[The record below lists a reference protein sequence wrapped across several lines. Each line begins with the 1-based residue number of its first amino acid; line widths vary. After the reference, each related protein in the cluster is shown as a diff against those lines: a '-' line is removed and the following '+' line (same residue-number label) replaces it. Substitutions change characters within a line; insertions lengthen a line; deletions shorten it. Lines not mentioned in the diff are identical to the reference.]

1 MFTYCVRRL
10 ILKNEN
16 MPKTSLDR
24 IALALQRGR
33 DHSSAAGSHAEDS
46 DRIETLLKLCT
57 ARFYIAS
64 GQVQKDSFQRG
75 AACVYGPLGM
85 ELRKNILEQWWNSV
99 VSSRAQVFGIS
110 TLHTSREG
118 PFKVVDS
125 QAIQEVLNQRE
136 LSKDQLVQ
144 QLNMRFQSH
153 YSARTSLLQ
162 GALEQYV
169 SLLELVNRRLPFG
182 LAEAG
187 LCLQPSDAPGCPAE
201 VTQSSLAWF
210 CSPRTSSQWLDYW
223 ARQRLQWWRKFALG
237 PSDFSSGDV
246 TEEELGGGASRGVK
260 IVYGFPWGPQPLE
273 TLLSLG
279 DTQLLQTH
287 GGSRTKLHCRDGRKS
302 VVPHV
307 LSVTGNM
314 DRGLLAYMYN
324 SLQQVDKVDSKQ
336 KLLQRKVLKLHP
348 VLAPVKVALD
358 MGRGA
363 TVERRQV
370 CEGLLQEFLEDGIS
384 AWPGYLEAMPSSL
397 EQLNTKYDEMGVL
410 FSVVIGENT
419 LESGLVQVRSRD
431 TTVKET
437 MHISEVKDF
446 VSRYI
451 SAADNI

>member
-162 GALEQYV
+162 G
-169 SLLELVNRRLPFG
+169 N
-182 LAEAG
+182 
-187 LCLQPSDAPGCPAE
+187 
-201 VTQSSLAWF
+201 
-210 CSPRTSSQWLDYW
+210 
-223 ARQRLQWWRKFALG
+223 
-237 PSDFSSGDV
+237 
-246 TEEELGGGASRGVK
+246 
-260 IVYGFPWGPQPLE
+260 
-273 TLLSLG
+273 
-279 DTQLLQTH
+279 
-287 GGSRTKLHCRDGRKS
+287 
-302 VVPHV
+302 
-307 LSVTGNM
+307 
-314 DRGLLAYMYN
+314 
-324 SLQQVDKVDSKQ
+324 
-336 KLLQRKVLKLHP
+336 
-348 VLAPVKVALD
+348 
-358 MGRGA
+358 
-363 TVERRQV
+363 
-370 CEGLLQEFLEDGIS
+370 
-384 AWPGYLEAMPSSL
+384 
-397 EQLNTKYDEMGVL
+397 
-410 FSVVIGENT
+410 
-419 LESGLVQVRSRD
+419 
-431 TTVKET
+431 
-437 MHISEVKDF
+437 
-446 VSRYI
+446 
-451 SAADNI
+451 